1 MRRPRVVNAR
11 GAIQKRKEGVAQ
23 LALSSHHSS
32 GKVMVPLKF
41 WETVP
46 AGMETVPETVPEPVA
61 PPSSPVP
68 AVMVYVPLRMI
79 IP

>member
-1 MRRPRVVNAR
+1 MREV
-11 GAIQKRKEGVAQ
+11 QSRKEGVAQ
-23 LALSSHHSS
+23 LALSSLYSS
-32 GKVMVPLKF
+32 GKVMVPLKL

-61 PPSSPVP
+61 PLNSPVP
-68 AVMVYVPLRMI
+68 PVMVYVPLRMI

>member
-23 LALSSHHSS
+23 LALSSLHSS

-46 AGMETVPETVPEPVA
+46 AVMETVPETVPEPVA

-68 AVMVYVPLRMI
+68 PVMVYVPLSMI